1 MYEPIVVEIEPNVY
15 RLLDIHH
22 LLVAQCQ
29 MYQLTNNLLHELYR
43 KLERANK
50 ELEIQASLDTLTQ
63 VANRRK
69 LNLYLVQQWVK
80 MSKEQNYISIVMADI
95 DFFKRLLIEVVKL
108 LNITGK

>member
-22 LLVAQCQ
+22 LLVALCQ

-50 ELEIQASLDTLTQ
+50 ELEI
-63 VANRRK
+63 
-69 LNLYLVQQWVK
+69 
-80 MSKEQNYISIVMADI
+80 
-95 DFFKRLLIEVVKL
+95 
-108 LNITGK
+108 